1 MKHNHILDEIFG
13 GDPLPFRT
21 VYEAAQLVV
30 RDWMEAENCK
40 IGKVAELLGTTDGH
54 LYAILDPK
62 QTHKPL
68 SVDRVIELTALTG
81 DRRVIDAISEAS
93 KIPECVVECNITE
106 IMMATL
112 KVQSYTG
119 SLSETL
125 FDAISDGEIDDK
137 ERERIRR
144 MAMDEI
150 SALYT
155 IIGMTK

>member
-1 MKHNHILDEIFG
+1 MKQNHILDEIFG

-21 VYEAAQLVV
+21 VYESAQLVV
-30 RDWMEAENCK
+30 RDYMEVNNCK
-40 IGKVAELLGTTDGH
+40 ISKVAELLGTTDGH
-54 LYAILDPK
+54 LYSVLDPK

-81 DRRVIDAISEAS
+81 DTRIIDAIREAS
-93 KIPECVVECNITE
+93 KIPEVSVECNITG
-106 IMMATL
+106 IVMATL
-112 KVQSYTG
+112 KVQSHTG

-125 FDAISDGEIDDK
+125 FEAVKDGEIDDK
-137 ERERIRR
+137 EREKIRR

-155 IIGMTK
+155 IIGITK

>member
-1 MKHNHILDEIFG
+1 MKHNAVLDEIFG

-21 VYEAAQLVV
+21 VYESAQLVV
-30 RDWMEAENCK
+30 RDWMEANNCK

-54 LYAILDPK
+54 LYSVLDPK

-81 DRRVIDAISEAS
+81 DHRIIDAIREAS
-93 KIPECVVECNITE
+93 KVSNEDEDHNVTE

-112 KVQSYTG
+112 KIQAHTG

-125 FDAISDGEIDDK
+125 FDAVSDGEVDEK

-155 IIGMTK
+155 IIGLTK

>member
-1 MKHNHILDEIFG
+1 MKHNAVLDEIFG

-21 VYEAAQLVV
+21 VYESAQLVV
-30 RDWMEAENCK
+30 RDWMEENNCK

-54 LYAILDPK
+54 LYSVLDPK

-81 DRRVIDAISEAS
+81 DNRIIDAIREAS
-93 KIPECVVECNITE
+93 KISDDDTEHNVTE

-112 KVQSYTG
+112 KIQSHTG

-125 FDAISDGEIDDK
+125 FEAVKDGEIDDK
-137 ERERIRR
+137 EREKIRR
-144 MAMDEI
+144 MAMYEI
-150 SALYT
+150 TALYS
-155 IIGMTK
+155 IIGLTK

>member
-13 GDPLPFRT
+13 GDPIPFRT

-30 RDWMEAENCK
+30 RDYMETNNCK
-40 IGKVAELLGTTDGH
+40 IGKVAELLGTTDGQ

-68 SVDRVIELTALTG
+68 SVDRVIELTALTE
-81 DRRVIDAISEAS
+81 DHRIIDAIKEAAKVSGEYSECS
-93 KIPECVVECNITE
+93 ITE

-112 KVQSYTG
+112 KIQSHTG
-119 SLSETL
+119 SLSQTL
-125 FDAISDGEIDDK
+125 FEAVKDGEIDEK
-137 ERERIRR
+137 EGERIRR
-144 MAMDEI
+144 QAMDEI
-150 SALYT
+150 TALYS

>member
-1 MKHNHILDEIFG
+1 MKNTLLDEIFG

-21 VYEAAQLVV
+21 VYEAAQMVV
-30 RDWMEAENCK
+30 RDYMESQNCK

-54 LYAILDPK
+54 LYAVLDPK

-81 DRRVIDAISEAS
+81 DHRIIDAIKEAS
-93 KIPECVVECNITE
+93 NVSDENVECSVTD
-106 IMMATL
+106 IMMVGL
-112 KVQSYTG
+112 KIQSHTG

-125 FDAISDGEIDDK
+125 FEAVKDGEIDEK
-137 ERERIRR
+137 ERDRIRR
-144 MAMDEI
+144 LAMDEI
-150 SALYT
+150 TSLYS

>member
-1 MKHNHILDEIFG
+1 MKQNHILDEIFG

-30 RDWMEAENCK
+30 RDWMEANNCK

-54 LYAILDPK
+54 LYSILDPK

-68 SVDRVIELTALTG
+68 SVDRVIELTVLTG
-81 DRRVIDAISEAS
+81 DHRIINAIKEAS
-93 KIPECVVECNITE
+93 KVSDEHLECSISD

-112 KVQSYTG
+112 KIQSHTG

-125 FDAISDGEIDDK
+125 FEAVSDGEIDDK
-137 ERERIRR
+137 EREKIRR
-144 MAMDEI
+144 LAMDEI

-155 IIGMTK
+155 IIGMAK